1 MKKLTSARILEAM
14 DRALEITR
22 RKFTAATEQTPPAKR
37 PLPTRRAS
45 DRVSQQR

>member
-1 MKKLTSARILEAM
+1 MTDLTSAEILEAM

-22 RKFTAATEQTPPAKR
+22 RKFAAATEQMPPAKR
-37 PLPTRRAS
+37 ALPARRAS